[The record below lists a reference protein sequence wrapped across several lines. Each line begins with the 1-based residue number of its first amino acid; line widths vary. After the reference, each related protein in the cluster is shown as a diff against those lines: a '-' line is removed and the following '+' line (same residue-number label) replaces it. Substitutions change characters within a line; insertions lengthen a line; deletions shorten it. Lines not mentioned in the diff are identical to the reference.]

1 MIFQSLDKNTTA
13 HIMMTFAGK
22 VESSVTDFVRP
33 TLSSIL
39 SDVGGSLG
47 LWLGLGALQALEICA
62 QNVLLLVKR
71 LRWDA
76 KQSSSDLA

>member
-1 MIFQSLDKNTTA
+1 
-13 HIMMTFAGK
+13 MTFAGK

-47 LWLGLGALQALEICA
+47 LWLGLGALQALEICV

-71 LRWDA
+71 LRWDPN
-76 KQSSSDLA
+76 QRLAEGA

>member
-1 MIFQSLDKNTTA
+1 
-13 HIMMTFAGK
+13 MMTFVGK

-62 QNVLLLVKR
+62 KNVMVLVKR
-71 LRWDA
+71 LRWYPN
-76 KQSSSDLA
+76 QRLADGA

>member
-1 MIFQSLDKNTTA
+1 
-13 HIMMTFAGK
+13 MTFAGK
-22 VESSVTDFVRP
+22 VESSVTDFVHP

-62 QNVLLLVKR
+62 KNVLVLVKR
-71 LRWDA
+71 LRWDPNQRLTDRA
-76 KQSSSDLA
+76 

>member
-62 QNVLLLVKR
+62 QNFLVLVKR

>member
-1 MIFQSLDKNTTA
+1 
-13 HIMMTFAGK
+13 MMTFAGK

-33 TLSSIL
+33 TLFSIL

-62 QNVLLLVKR
+62 QNVLLLVKI
-71 LRWDA
+71 LRWDSN
-76 KQSSSDLA
+76 QRLADEA